1 MSEKV
6 FKKMVCEG
14 EEVDVMFRNS
24 VPLTDINTIPGG
36 WGFYPPLNPRTYEEN
51 GIICEQDVPVK
62 MRDGVTIYTDIYR
75 PAGAKNIPCIVA
87 WSIYGKRPHDLP
99 RPWGTYGVP
108 EGAISTG
115 TKFEGPDP
123 GYWCHQGYAVINPD
137 PRGTGNSEGDC
148 VNYGPAEA
156 QDGYDL
162 IEWLAEQEWCNG
174 KVGLAGN
181 SMLAMLQWF
190 IAAEQP
196 PHLAAIA
203 PWEGCSDIYREMCC
217 EGGIP
222 AVGFQTFVYR
232 DLGSRSSDGMIED
245 IPGMLASQPYMN
257 NYWKSKIAKFEN
269 INVPAYVAAGLSHL
283 HIRGTVNAFR
293 KMSSKNKWIR
303 IHRDFEW
310 PDQYSYEMK
319 EDLKR
324 FFDRYLK
331 GIYNGW
337 EFTPKV
343 RLDVM
348 DAYDCDYS
356 VMRPEADFPIPR
368 TTYKKLYLDANAK
381 TLSYNPSYEHTRTSY
396 DANTGNVCFDIKFNE
411 TTEISGLLKL
421 RLWAEA
427 VDHDDMDLF
436 ITMQKLDDKGN
447 FLPTWVFGERHPG
460 AWGKIRASRRA
471 LDPEL
476 TTDIQP
482 VLSHLKDEKLSSGEI
497 VPLDIEI
504 YPHSRIWH
512 KGQTLR
518 VMISGHYIRDPWFEP
533 FTWDLN
539 NKGEHVIHTGGI
551 YDSYLQIPVIPPKY
565 EAEGYE
571 YR

>member
-1 MSEKV
+1 
-6 FKKMVCEG
+6 
-14 EEVDVMFRNS
+14 
-24 VPLTDINTIPGG
+24 
-36 WGFYPPLNPRTYEEN
+36 
-51 GIICEQDVPVK
+51 
-62 MRDGVTIYTDIYR
+62 
-75 PAGAKNIPCIVA
+75 
-87 WSIYGKRPHDLP
+87 
-99 RPWGTYGVP
+99 
-108 EGAISTG
+108 
-115 TKFEGPDP
+115 
-123 GYWCHQGYAVINPD
+123 
-137 PRGTGNSEGDC
+137 
-148 VNYGPAEA
+148 
-156 QDGYDL
+156 
-162 IEWLAEQEWCNG
+162 
-174 KVGLAGN
+174 
-181 SMLAMLQWF
+181 
-190 IAAEQP
+190 
-196 PHLAAIA
+196 
-203 PWEGCSDIYREMCC
+203 
-217 EGGIP
+217 
-222 AVGFQTFVYR
+222 
-232 DLGSRSSDGMIED
+232 MI
-245 IPGMLASQPYMN
+245 
-257 NYWKSKIAKFEN
+257 
-269 INVPAYVAAGLSHL
+269 
-283 HIRGTVNAFR
+283 
-293 KMSSKNKWIR
+293 
-303 IHRDFEW
+303 
-310 PDQYSYEMK
+310 
-319 EDLKR
+319 
-324 FFDRYLK
+324 
-331 GIYNGW
+331 
-337 EFTPKV
+337 
-343 RLDVM
+343 
-348 DAYDCDYS
+348 
-356 VMRPEADFPIPR
+356 
-368 TTYKKLYLDANAK
+368 
-381 TLSYNPSYEHTRTSY
+381 
-396 DANTGNVCFDIKFNE
+396 CFDIKFNE